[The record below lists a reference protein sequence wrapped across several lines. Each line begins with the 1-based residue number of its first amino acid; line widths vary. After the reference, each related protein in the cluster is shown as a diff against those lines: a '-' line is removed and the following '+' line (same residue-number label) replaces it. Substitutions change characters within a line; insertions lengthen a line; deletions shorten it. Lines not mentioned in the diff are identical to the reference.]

1 MANQEQL
8 IVQYK
13 PNQFEQN
20 FRCGNNFFSEDI
32 WDFRGFVDNV
42 HWSDN
47 KFKINFT
54 KFNEWESIK
63 QTIKHYIV
71 SELLMVSFSSVRR
84 KYDAF
89 YPLVNFLNQNRYIRS
104 FEDFTRAT
112 LKEYFEYLF
121 TLELSPISIKKSAQV
136 MKELIVRGM
145 QRKWFSST
153 ISRGVERLY
162 EELIL
167 QNKEIKQG
175 TKFGNTNKILPSK
188 NVVSKIIETAKAQLL
203 DDTDV
208 LVAASIILMSQLGLR
223 ISECVTLEA
232 NCLNTIDG
240 EYQITYRTS
249 KTTKTAIEVT
259 KPANELVVDTIR
271 RLEDHSQPF
280 RKRSGSNYLFLI
292 KSRNKVNTIE
302 LASYSNWTSRRLK
315 PFIQKHNLCD
325 EKGELLYL
333 TAHYFRHIF
342 ATYALKNGMKLQDV
356 AEMMNHKSI
365 MMTETYDH
373 TNNEKQE
380 IIKEILAGVI
390 PVTTANKIVL
400 ESIEG
405 QENPFKGL
413 TTNQVD
419 KMRRALKIEL
429 LPHGL
434 CLHHPM
440 RGEPCEQDGVCLGC
454 HEFLASA
461 KHLPVYE
468 KRLDKVNRELE
479 SFKSDMSIY
488 ATKLRYQQG
497 ILEQY
502 IFDLRQK
509 IKKEGN

>member
-13 PNQFEQN
+13 PNQLEQN

-89 YPLVNFLNQNRYIRS
+89 YPLVNFLNQNRYIKS

-112 LKEYFEYLF
+112 LKGYFEYLF

-136 MKELIVRGM
+136 MKELMVRGM

-153 ISRGVERLY
+153 ISRGIERLY

-175 TKFGNTNKILPSK
+175 TKFGKTNKVLPSE

-232 NCLNTIDG
+232 NCLSTIDG

-302 LASYSNWTSRRLK
+302 LASYSNWTSRRLN
-315 PFIQKHNLCD
+315 PFIQKHNLLD

-342 ATYALKNGMKLQDV
+342 ATYALKSGMKLQDGF
-356 AEMMNHKSI
+356 E
-365 MMTETYDH
+365 
-373 TNNEKQE
+373 
-380 IIKEILAGVI
+380 
-390 PVTTANKIVL
+390 
-400 ESIEG
+400 
-405 QENPFKGL
+405 
-413 TTNQVD
+413 
-419 KMRRALKIEL
+419 
-429 LPHGL
+429 
-434 CLHHPM
+434 
-440 RGEPCEQDGVCLGC
+440 VC
-454 HEFLASA
+454 
-461 KHLPVYE
+461 
-468 KRLDKVNRELE
+468 
-479 SFKSDMSIY
+479 
-488 ATKLRYQQG
+488 
-497 ILEQY
+497 
-502 IFDLRQK
+502 
-509 IKKEGN
+509 